1 MAEKSV
7 ESPAPSLKWAS
18 ASKGTVRET
27 TPPAWLG
34 VGLHSKSVTKKSG
47 DSENILF
54 VCTGNI
60 CRSAFASAYLGYLLK
75 DSRVVVESAGTEA
88 LVGHAMDQR
97 ALLIADHLGV
107 DGSAHRARQLTGR
120 MLSTASLVVVFG
132 PEHYKWIQENNPE
145 AIVKTMAIRQFAN
158 SSEQIVSDPR
168 GFSLFD
174 LLSAVKRTKPALDG
188 SSWIRDPYKKD
199 DLEYMQIM
207 GEVTQTLEGLRGRIQ
222 W

>member
-1 MAEKSV
+1 MAKKSV

-88 LVGHAMDQR
+88 LVGHAMDER

-120 MLSTASLVVVFG
+120 MLNAASLVVVFG
-132 PEHYKWIQENNPE
+132 PEHYNWVRDNNPDAVAKTI
-145 AIVKTMAIRQFAN
+145 AIGDVAEGAPTNASCCGLTSQGVTALSKRGGDK
-158 SSEQIVSDPR
+158 SDKAR
-168 GFSLFD
+168 W
-174 LLSAVKRTKPALDG
+174 V
-188 SSWIRDPYKKD
+188 RDPYKCSNS
-199 DLEYMQIM
+199 EYVAIM
-207 GEVTQTLEGLRGRIQ
+207 KETVRLVECLKREIEC
-222 W
+222 